1 MAYEE
6 NPATVDR
13 ALIPNVWKTDTHPVI
28 QKVNRFGDG
37 PVITGASCVFSL
49 LGKGWSEDEF
59 HCLETVVLQGGQDII
74 PVTVRVL
81 FLDSGYQAGHLAEDL
96 V

>member
-13 ALIPNVWKTDTHPVI
+13 ALMPNVWITDTHPVI
-28 QKVNRFGDG
+28 QMVNRFGDG
-37 PVITGASCVFSL
+37 PVITGASCIFSL
-49 LGKGWSEDEF
+49 LGKGWSEDEI
-59 HCLETVVLQGGQDII
+59 HCPETVVFQGSQDII
-74 PVTVRVL
+74 PVTVRAL
-81 FLDSGYQAGHLAEDL
+81 FLDGGYQAGHLAEGL